1 MSPVYRKKK
10 PTNICINKQ
19 KQIPQDRMRN
29 QSTNATEDRVSKPT
43 GKKRKKKQLGIKPP
57 QTHSHSMN

>member
-1 MSPVYRKKK
+1 MSPVYRKKKK

-43 GKKRKKKQLGIKPP
+43 GKKRKKNNLG
-57 QTHSHSMN
+57 

>member
-1 MSPVYRKKK
+1 MYKQTDKK
-10 PTNICINKQ
+10 NRNK

-43 GKKRKKKQLGIKPP
+43 GEKEKNKNNLG
-57 QTHSHSMN
+57 